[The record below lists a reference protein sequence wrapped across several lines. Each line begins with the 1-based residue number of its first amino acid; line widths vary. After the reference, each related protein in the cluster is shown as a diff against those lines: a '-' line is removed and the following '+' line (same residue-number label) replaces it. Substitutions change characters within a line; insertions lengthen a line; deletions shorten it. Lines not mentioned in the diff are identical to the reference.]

1 MKKITLIISTVLIP
15 FTLLAQN
22 HSIEINSDAGI
33 FNSAF
38 SVETILN
45 SLDYIDDAQKLELLN
60 SMSDEN
66 TIYLDIN
73 NEIKYSSP
81 KGMSIALGNHVNMY
95 GKFGKEI
102 FRLALYGN
110 TSMLGEEINLL
121 PLEGFLYHYSDITLG
136 YTFTDKISVSLS
148 LIAGHQF
155 VSGEFSRLT
164 ISSGEYGESFGYDVS
179 VEGVEVGDWEDYI
192 DNSSNLFFN
201 DGKLGDLFNT
211 NGRGVSLGFD
221 YKDELYGGNY
231 QLSVR
236 DLGFINWDEESTNH
250 FEFINSDELEPIQI
264 DDIDNI
270 DSDSYFSE
278 LDTLEGLF
286 QPYLESHRF
295 ALPTRISG
303 FFNKAVLSNLIDA
316 YTVSFDHRISMYDVP
331 RFSLDLHKSYKQH
344 EFIFGYHLGGLEKN
358 GLQFKY
364 HFNSKNIQFSLHT
377 KNANSIDISSSN
389 GYHVGLGL
397 AYTFKK

>member
-1 MKKITLIISTVLIP
+1 MKKITLIISIVTIP
-15 FTLLAQN
+15 FVLLAQN
-22 HSIEINSDAGI
+22 HLIEINSDAGI

-60 SMSDEN
+60 SMSDVN

-110 TSMLGEEINLL
+110 TSILGEEIDLL
-121 PLEGFLYHYSDITLG
+121 PLEGFLCHYSDITFSYSL
-136 YTFTDKISVSLS
+136 TDKISASLS
-148 LIAGHQF
+148 FIAGHQF

-164 ISSGEYGESFGYDVS
+164 ISSGEYGESFAYDVS

-201 DGKLGDLFNT
+201 NSKFGDLFNT
-211 NGRGVSLGFD
+211 NGRGVSLGID

-231 QLSVR
+231 QLSLR
-236 DLGFINWDEESTNH
+236 DLGFINWDKQSTNH
-250 FEFINSDELEPIQI
+250 FEIINSDELEPIQI

-286 QPYLESHRF
+286 QPYLESRRF
-295 ALPTRISG
+295 VLPTRFGG
-303 FFNKAVLSNLIDA
+303 FFNKAVLSDFIDA

-331 RFSLDLHKSYKQH
+331 RLSLDLHKSFKQH
-344 EFIFGYHLGGLEKN
+344 EFILGYHIGGLEKN
-358 GLQFKY
+358 SLQFQY
-364 HFNSKNIQFSLHT
+364 HFNSKNIQFSLYT
-377 KNANSIDISSSN
+377 KNANSIDISSSS
-389 GYHVGLGL
+389 GYHLGLAL